1 VAKRTVRKLGTARR
15 PSTPRSLSR
24 PLETYRDFVITARRI
39 NGKQV
44 AIAVDASPAGRL
56 EEVVLV
62 NFPEREAAELRNSF
76 RARLDGS
83 SVNGGRMLINV
94 GEALAIGRRLA
105 DVLFARDVVA
115 LFAKSLAAVLE
126 RRAGLRI
133 RLAMDPALMDLP
145 WEYVCRP
152 DRRQDGGVSDFL
164 LIDPAISLVRQ
175 AADASIKFPP
185 ITGKQRLAFVGT
197 LWEGKQDVWE
207 VWKEFSL
214 LNRALEPVAAYVKA
228 KFTPASDPKEVY
240 KNIREGAAIFHYA
253 GHCDFDRT
261 GKPFLVREL
270 PTTRELGPAD
280 TLDLDELAERLGKS
294 GTRLAVMSACNS
306 GYSAAVKPLLNAG
319 VPVVVGV
326 NGAVASISTIEFC
339 AKLYE
344 SLAVGLTLD
353 EAVGRARMH
362 VLEWG
367 AKHELF
373 DWGLFM
379 VHMACPDAVLFNRGK
394 TAALAGQQRTVRQAH
409 AETIGSTLDLVRR
422 MDGMNFGQIVS
433 ELAQRRVLILGRFT
447 ARRLAVLNAIKSA
460 LAAHANGYSPELFTY
475 SKPTTHDL
483 VEFILAVAGL
493 SRFIVADLSEPRSV
507 QAELEAIAPHFQS
520 VPIVALI
527 NQTGKEYATYESVKR
542 RVNVVKP
549 TIRYRSVDDLIKK
562 LNEQVVP
569 LAEAKLAEV
578 RPPM

>member
-1 VAKRTVRKLGTARR
+1 MAKRTPRKPQAARR
-15 PSTPRSLSR
+15 SSTPPRSTR

-56 EEVVLV
+56 DEVVLV
-62 NFPEREAAELRNSF
+62 TYPEKEAAALRESF
-76 RARLDGS
+76 RARLDDAT
-83 SVNGGRMLINV
+83 VNGGRMLITV
-94 GEALAIGRRLA
+94 REALAIGRRLA
-105 DVLFARDVVA
+105 EVLFARNVVT

-133 RLAMDPALMDLP
+133 RLSMDPALMDLP

-152 DRRQDGGVSDFL
+152 DRRQEGGVSDFL

-175 AADASIKFPP
+175 AADASIKFLP
-185 ITGKQRLAFVGT
+185 ISGKQRLAFVGT
-197 LWEGKQDVWE
+197 FWEGKKDVWE
-207 VWKEFSL
+207 VGKEFSL
-214 LNRALEPVAAYVKA
+214 LNRALEPVGSYVKPA
-228 KFTPASDPKEVY
+228 FTRASNVKDVY
-240 KNIREGAAIFHYA
+240 KTIRKGAAIFHYA

-270 PTTRELGPAD
+270 PTTRALGPAD
-280 TLDLDELAERLGKS
+280 MIDLDELAERLGKS

-319 VPVVVGV
+319 VPVVIGV

-367 AKHELF
+367 ANHELF

-379 VHMACPDAVLFNRGK
+379 VHMTCPDAVLFNRGK

-422 MDGMNFGQIVS
+422 MDGMNFGEIVS
-433 ELAQRRVLILGRFT
+433 ELTKRRVLILGRFT
-447 ARRLAVLNAIKSA
+447 ARRLVVLEAIKSA

-483 VEFILAVAGL
+483 VEFIIAVAGL

-507 QAELEAIAPHFQS
+507 QSELEAIAPNFQS
-520 VPIVALI
+520 IPIVALI

-549 TIRYRSVDDLIKK
+549 TIRYRSVVDLLKK

-569 LAEAKLAEV
+569 LAEAKLAAV
-578 RPPM
+578 RPPA